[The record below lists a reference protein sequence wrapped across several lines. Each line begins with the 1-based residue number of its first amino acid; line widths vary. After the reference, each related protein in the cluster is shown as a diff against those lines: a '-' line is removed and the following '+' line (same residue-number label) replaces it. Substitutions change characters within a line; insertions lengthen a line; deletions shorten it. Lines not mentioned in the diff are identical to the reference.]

1 VIPPAHRFEL
11 RPFLLDLGALA
22 LIVLAPFVV
31 LLSFHGYSYFTPE
44 VLLIVASGLAAA
56 AVIALLI
63 GFTGRFIRVAVL
75 AGLIV
80 LFIDMHVDAPA
91 WSSLAIALTSLGAF
105 AALAGILWLLR
116 EHATTI
122 LCVVFVTLIV
132 LTLMRANPGSP
143 QIVTERI
150 STAGSGNAEPPLLIH
165 LLLDEH
171 IGIEGLPPEIP
182 GTRALRPEL
191 IEFYTSRGFRL
202 FGRAYSQYANTD
214 NSLANLLNF
223 TSRDISRPYVLRG
236 TQSEWS
242 LEQAAYFRMLQ
253 ERGYRLHIY
262 QSTFMDLCHADG
274 VQPQQCTTYPVK
286 SLGMIQG
293 LAVPSAQKA
302 GAIVNAIV
310 NQSNVLRVVNTI
322 YERKVRAALLR
333 AGVQLPPW
341 LWQGPLFAPLRVP
354 DVFQQLNAD
363 IVRHP
368 RGHAFFAHLLLPH
381 YPYLF
386 DRRCELRPSMSDW
399 LMNRIAATEPFV
411 YNTAQSRAQ
420 KYERYAE
427 QTRCALTLIDALLDD
442 LRSRGLL
449 EDATIV
455 VNGDHGSRI
464 PVRYPTARALATGL
478 LTQSDLSDT
487 FSTLYAVRAPGVAA
501 DYDQAPR
508 SLVELLNHHVGGEPL
523 SAPGSCRV
531 FLLVENGGGH
541 MTGVEPKFCTP

>member
-1 VIPPAHRFEL
+1 MIQPAQRFEL

-63 GFTGRFIRVAVL
+63 GFAGRFIRLAVL
-75 AGLIV
+75 AGLIA
-80 LFIDMHVDAPA
+80 LFIDMHVDPPA
-91 WSSLAIALTSLGAF
+91 WSSLVIAVTSLGTF
-105 AALAGILWLLR
+105 AVLAGILWLLR

-132 LTLMRANPGSP
+132 LTLMRTNPGSH

-202 FGRAYSQYANTD
+202 FGGAYSQYANTN
-214 NSLANLLNF
+214 NSIANLLNF
-223 TSRDISRPYVLRG
+223 TSREVSRPYVLHG
-236 TQSEWS
+236 TQSEWN
-242 LEQAAYFRMLQ
+242 LKEAAYLQMLQ
-253 ERGYRLHIY
+253 ERGYRLHVY
-262 QSTFMDLCHADG
+262 QSSFMDMCHADG
-274 VQPQQCTTYPVK
+274 VQVRQCTTYPVK
-286 SLGMIQG
+286 NLGMIQG

-302 GAIVNAIV
+302 GAIANAIV
-310 NQSNVLRVVNTI
+310 TQSNVLRVVNTI
-322 YERKVRAALLR
+322 YERKIRAALLR
-333 AGVQLPPW
+333 AGVQLPAW
-341 LWQGPLFAPLRVP
+341 HWQGPLFAPLRIP
-354 DVFQQLNAD
+354 DVFEQLSAD

-386 DRRCELRPSMSDW
+386 DRRCELRSSMSDW
-399 LMNRIAATEPFV
+399 STNRIAATESFV
-411 YNTAQSRAQ
+411 YNTAESRAQ

-427 QTRCALTLIDALLDD
+427 QTRCALTLIEDLLDD
-442 LRSRGLL
+442 LGSRGLL

-455 VNGDHGSRI
+455 INGDHGSRI
-464 PVRYPTARALATGL
+464 PVRFPTGMALSTGL
-478 LTQSDLSDT
+478 LTDSDFSDT
-487 FSTLYAVRAPGVAA
+487 FSTLYAIRAPGIASG
-501 DYDQAPR
+501 YDEAPR

-541 MTGVEPKFCTP
+541 LTGVEPKFCAP

>member
-1 VIPPAHRFEL
+1 
-11 RPFLLDLGALA
+11 
-22 LIVLAPFVV
+22 VV

-80 LFIDMHVDAPA
+80 LFIDMHVEAPA
-91 WSSLAIALTSLGAF
+91 WSSLAIALTSLAAF

-116 EHATTI
+116 EHATRI
-122 LCVVFVTLIV
+122 LCVVFMTLIV
-132 LTLMRANPGSP
+132 LTLLRANPGSH

-171 IGIEGLPPEIP
+171 IGVEGLPSEIP
-182 GTRALRPEL
+182 GTRALRSEL
-191 IEFYTSRGFRL
+191 IEFYTARGFRL
-202 FGRAYSQYANTD
+202 FGRAYSQYANTH
-214 NSLANLLNF
+214 NSIANLLNF
-223 TSRDISRPYVLRG
+223 TAREVSRPYVEHG
-236 TQSEWS
+236 TRAEWS
-242 LEQAAYFRMLQ
+242 LEQAAYFQILQ
-253 ERGYRLHIY
+253 EHGYRLHVY
-262 QSTFMDLCHADG
+262 QSTFMDLCRADG

-302 GAIVNAIV
+302 AAIVNAIV
-310 NQSNVLRVVNTI
+310 TQSNVLRVVNTI
-322 YERKVRAALLR
+322 YERKIRAALLR
-333 AGVQLPPW
+333 AGVQLPAW
-341 LWQGPLFAPLRVP
+341 LWQGPLFASLRVP

-399 LMNRIAATEPFV
+399 LINRIGATEPFV

-427 QTRCALTLIDALLDD
+427 QTRCVLTLIDALLDD
-442 LRSRGLL
+442 LGSRGLL

-455 VNGDHGSRI
+455 IHGDHGSRI
-464 PVRYPTARALATGL
+464 PVRYPTSRALATGL

-487 FSTLYAVRAPGVAA
+487 FSTLYAVHAPAVASG
-501 DYDQAPR
+501 YDEEPR

-541 MTGVEPKFCTP
+541 LTAVEPKFCTP

>member
-1 VIPPAHRFEL
+1 MIPSAHRFQL

-44 VLLIVASGLAAA
+44 VLLIVALGLAAA

-63 GFTGRFIRVAVL
+63 GFAGRFIRLAVL
-75 AGLIV
+75 AGLIA
-80 LFIDMHVDAPA
+80 LFIDMHVDPPA
-91 WSSLAIALTSLGAF
+91 WSSLAIALTTLGTF

-132 LTLMRANPGSP
+132 LTLLRANPGSH

-202 FGRAYSQYANTD
+202 FGGAYSQYANTN
-214 NSLANLLNF
+214 NSIANLLNF
-223 TSRDISRPYVLRG
+223 TSREVSRPYVLHG
-236 TQSEWS
+236 TQSEWN
-242 LEQAAYFRMLQ
+242 LKEAAYLQMLQ
-253 ERGYRLHIY
+253 ERGYRLHVY
-262 QSTFMDLCHADG
+262 QSSFMDMCHADG
-274 VQPQQCTTYPVK
+274 VQVRQCTTYPVK
-286 SLGMIQG
+286 NLRMIQG

-302 GAIVNAIV
+302 GAIANAIV
-310 NQSNVLRVVNTI
+310 TQSNVLRVMNTI

-333 AGVQLPPW
+333 AGVQLPAW
-341 LWQGPLFAPLRVP
+341 HWQGPLFAPLRVP
-354 DVFQQLNAD
+354 DVFEQLSAD

-386 DRRCELRPSMSDW
+386 DRRCELRSSMSDW
-399 LMNRIAATEPFV
+399 STNRIAATEPYV
-411 YNTAQSRAQ
+411 YNTAESRAQ

-427 QTRCALTLIDALLDD
+427 QTRCALTLIENLLDD
-442 LRSRGLL
+442 LGSRGLL

-455 VNGDHGSRI
+455 INGDHGSRI
-464 PVRYPTARALATGL
+464 PVRFPTGMALSTGL
-478 LTQSDLSDT
+478 LTDSDLSDT
-487 FSTLYAVRAPGVAA
+487 FSTLYAIHAPGIASG
-501 DYDQAPR
+501 YDEAPR

-531 FLLVENGGGH
+531 FLLVENGGGRL
-541 MTGVEPKFCTP
+541 TGVEPKFCAP